1 MPSEPSSRSSAAIPT
16 YDGGAP
22 IDEGRRELD
31 VRVGLGMFASEA
43 QLEQLLAIS
52 RPVDVAAGHV
62 LHAGDSPPTTIFQII
77 SGEIELRAPDMPT
90 WQVAAGGTVG
100 FLDFMRG
107 RRHSRT
113 AVAITAASVLELD
126 TTRYREYLEDNF
138 EVGYRIMSQLSGA
151 IMSGAI
157 SSPEAKEL
165 LSSVAVP
172 HPGSLAKVEVPMV
185 ERLMILSRMPA
196 FAGATTQALANLARS
211 TIETRFEPGQVV
223 AAAGSSSSIVSL
235 LVEGAVELELPN
247 GLRVPRAGR
256 GFLAHLEELTLTPR
270 LSAVTASSALI
281 VLEIEREELLD
292 LLEEH
297 FDLVMT
303 ILGSIAGEL
312 EKLNDVEAANA
323 TGLGTDWK

>member
-1 MPSEPSSRSSAAIPT
+1 MPAEPP
-16 YDGGAP
+16 P

-52 RPVDVAAGHV
+52 RPVDVEAGHV
-62 LHAGDSPPTTIFQII
+62 LHVGDTPPTSIFQVM
-77 SGEIELRAPDMPT
+77 SGEIALRAPGMPT

-113 AVAITAASVLELD
+113 AVATTAASVLELD
-126 TTRYREYLEDNF
+126 STRYREYLEDNF

-151 IMSGAI
+151 IMSGVIA
-157 SSPEAKEL
+157 SPEAKGL
-165 LSSVAVP
+165 LSSVGVP
-172 HPGSLAKVEVPMV
+172 HPGSFAIELPMV

-196 FAGATTQALANLARS
+196 FAGATTQALANLAKS
-211 TIETRFEPGQVV
+211 TIETRFEPGEVV
-223 AAAGSSSSIVSL
+223 AAAGSSSSVVSL
-235 LVEGAVELELPN
+235 LVDGAVELELPG
-247 GLRVPRAGR
+247 GLRVLRAGP
-256 GFLAHLEELTLTPR
+256 GFVAHLEELTLTPR

-281 VLEIEREELLD
+281 VLEIDREELLD

-303 ILGSIAGEL
+303 ILGLIAGEQ

-323 TGLGTDWK
+323 SGVGTDWK

>member
-1 MPSEPSSRSSAAIPT
+1 MPAEPP
-16 YDGGAP
+16 P

-31 VRVGLGMFASEA
+31 VRVGLGMFASED

-52 RPVDVAAGHV
+52 RPVEVEAGHV
-62 LHAGDSPPTTIFQII
+62 LHAGDSPPTTIFQVM
-77 SGEIELRAPDMPT
+77 SGEIALRAPDLPT

-107 RRHSRT
+107 RHHSRT
-113 AVAITAASVLELD
+113 AVATTAASVLELD

-151 IMSGAI
+151 IISGVI
-157 SSPEAKEL
+157 SSPEAKQL

-172 HPGSLAKVEVPMV
+172 RTRSFAKVELPMV

-196 FAGATTQALANLARS
+196 FAGATTQALANLAKS
-211 TIETRFEPGQVV
+211 TIETRFEPGDVV
-223 AAAGSSSSIVSL
+223 AAAGSSSRVVSL
-235 LVEGAVELELPN
+235 LVEGAVALELPS
-247 GLRVPRAGR
+247 GTGVLRAGR
-256 GFLAHLEELTLTPR
+256 DFVAPLAELTLTPR
-270 LSAVTASSALI
+270 LNAVTASSALI

-297 FDLVMT
+297 FDLVMS
-303 ILGSIAGEL
+303 ILGSIAGEQ
-312 EKLNDVEAANA
+312 EKLNDVEAVHA
-323 TGLGTDWK
+323 TGVGSDWK